1 MENLA
6 RSNVLVLG
14 ANGFIGRN
22 LTAALEGK
30 VKSLH
35 GYGRSDD
42 SHAFYPSALTWHK
55 GDFLDSSGLGQALE
69 RADVVIHLISS
80 STPGNSNLDRVGDVE
95 SNLVPT
101 LRLLDMCVSA
111 EVKKVIFLSSGGS
124 IYGDCSEVPTPE
136 SAATNPITSYG
147 VNKLAIEKFLEIYRL
162 QYGLDYTIIRA
173 SNPYGPFQTAKN
185 NQGIIGAILKACV
198 SGDSFEVWGD
208 GTVVRDFI
216 FVDDLVQAIMVSISH
231 SSEHRLFNVGSGIG
245 TSLLEAFEMC
255 KQVSKSDIK
264 LNFNKPRS
272 VDVKVSVLDRSLASR
287 ELGWQPHT
295 SLEAGIKKT
304 LEWIK
309 DSN

>member
-1 MENLA
+1 MEDLA
-6 RSNVLVLG
+6 HSNVLVLG

-22 LTAALEGK
+22 LTDALVGK
-30 VKSLH
+30 VRSLH

-42 SHAFYPSALTWHK
+42 SHSFIPSELTWHK

-101 LRLLDMCVSA
+101 LKLLDMCVSA

-136 SAATNPITSYG
+136 SSGTNPITSYG
-147 VNKLAIEKFLEIYRL
+147 VNKLAIEKFFEIYRL

-198 SGDSFEVWGD
+198 AGNSFEVWGD

-216 FVDDLVQAIMVSISH
+216 FVDDLVEAIIKAISH
-231 SSEHRLFNVGSGIG
+231 RSETRLFNVGSGIG
-245 TSLLEAFEMC
+245 TSLLEAFEIC
-255 KQVSKSDIK
+255 KQVSKSDIT

-272 VDVKVSVLDRSLASR
+272 VDVKVSVLDRSLASL
-287 ELGWQPHT
+287 ELGWQPST

-304 LEWIK
+304 FEWIK